1 MIPNIENIRKE
12 YSLKKLDENETKDCP
27 FDQFKIWF
35 QEALDANV
43 NEPNAMVL
51 STLGMNNYPSS
62 RVVLLRGVSRSGLRF
77 FTNYKSKKGKEL
89 DKNPKAALNFFWPEL
104 ERQIR
109 IVGDVVKTSEQI
121 SDEYFNSR
129 PYNSRIGA
137 WASPQSEV
145 IPSRDWLENM
155 EKEYK
160 LKYNEDS
167 IKRPEYWGGYEL
179 LPIEF
184 EFWQGRPS
192 RLHDRIIYELS
203 DNKWIKKRLAP

>member
-27 FDQFKIWF
+27 FEQFKIWF

-62 RVVLLRGVSRSGLRF
+62 RVVLLRGVSQSGLRF

-192 RLHDRIIYELS
+192 RLHDRIVYELS

>member
-27 FDQFKIWF
+27 FEQFRIWF

-62 RVVLLRGVSRSGLRF
+62 RVVLLRGVSQSGLRF

-109 IVGDVVKTSEQI
+109 IVGDVVKTSEQV

-192 RLHDRIIYELS
+192 RLHDRIVYELS